1 LLEKVEQAHQKCL
14 AEMQD
19 VDPREQSVQH
29 VQHCLDR
36 CVSTLISTRTLKHHL
51 HFFLNE
57 HELITMPEVA
67 AKNQKRVSPLVLAE
81 KSDLSEI
88 LAEAISHTTSI
99 SKQKYGVC
107 PEIELTG
114 VGGANAQA
122 TVIGSYVSY
131 IAIELLKNS
140 VRATVERYGELNVD
154 DAPPITVLV
163 SATASEVGF
172 VVSDVGGGIPMSHR
186 GSSFEYF
193 ATSAPK
199 VLEQTGYAYSRA
211 FGDALAGYGIGLP
224 MARVYARHLGGDMQ
238 IATLAG
244 HGTWASV
251 NLCRHGLSPIVP
263 LVQLDSFLG
272 STAG

>member
-1 LLEKVEQAHQKCL
+1 
-14 AEMQD
+14 
-19 VDPREQSVQH
+19 
-29 VQHCLDR
+29 
-36 CVSTLISTRTLKHHL
+36 
-51 HFFLNE
+51 
-57 HELITMPEVA
+57 MPELA
-67 AKNQKRVSPLVLAE
+67 AKSQKRVSPLVLAE

-114 VGGANAQA
+114 VGGVNAQA

-154 DAPPITVLV
+154 ECPSIKVLV
-163 SATASEVGF
+163 SATTSEVGF
-172 VVSDVGGGIPMSHR
+172 VVSDVGGGIPTSHR

-199 VLEQTGYAYSRA
+199 VLEQTGYAYSRSCLLSFILSYSLMFSRA
-211 FGDALAGYGIGLP
+211 FF
-224 MARVYARHLGGDMQ
+224 H
-238 IATLAG
+238 
-244 HGTWASV
+244 
-251 NLCRHGLSPIVP
+251 
-263 LVQLDSFLG
+263 
-272 STAG
+272 STPWIRPPEGP